1 MSRESTQRAKATLTP
16 RVVVELGFGQYRLTG
31 RSALTG
37 ELVRLS
43 PRVHRVLSVTPIVIA
58 VLDLLITAARLATD
72 DADVRPLSERME
84 ELFEQLPKFDDPQ
97 VASLMSALL
106 EKAAGFAEDPEAQQ
120 KVELY
125 LKRFTSANYLR
136 VARRLLGAAAYDRIQ
151 SAFDNDAAA
160 VLIAVRR
167 LTRHLMPFAVA
178 IDDCIAV
185 LTPEQLAEAEVF
197 SPEQGSL
204 LQIGLM
210 IDTFFDD
217 VFDGRLRQ
225 HFVTSRPDE
234 QRAWD
239 IGDLEAIAEK
249 LHEVLKGRT
258 HETLEQLSARLA
270 RKVRGARDAMEGS
283 ADAASQAANSLIE
296 FIDRVLRD
304 AFGEEFVL
312 DWLGRNR
319 PNDRSLTYFDAHQK
333 KVRPTKR
340 GQALCFIFA
349 GQDSAQPMP
358 LHETIASSLNET
370 RRGLQKIKHADT
382 GSEEELKQLHEFM
395 ASVEGFVLYAVRF
408 GWATVQED
416 RLGMLKDRLAGE
428 AS

>member
-1 MSRESTQRAKATLTP
+1 LGP
-16 RVVVELGFGQYRLTG
+16 RVEIELGFGQYRLTG

-43 PRVHRVLSVTPIVIA
+43 PRVQRILSVTPVVIA
-58 VLDLLITAARLATD
+58 VLDVLITAARLATD
-72 DADVRPLSERME
+72 DADARPLAERME
-84 ELFEQLPKFDDPQ
+84 ELLKELERFDDPQ
-97 VASLMSALL
+97 VISLINALM
-106 EKAAGFAEDPEAQQ
+106 EKAAGFADDPEAQ
-120 KVELY
+120 KKAERY
-125 LKRFTSANYLR
+125 LKRFTSANYMR
-136 VARRLLGAAAYDRIQ
+136 VARRLLGAATYDRIQ

-160 VLIAVRR
+160 VLIAIRR
-167 LTRHLMPFAVA
+167 LTRHLLPFAVA
-178 IDDCIAV
+178 IDDCIAI
-185 LTPEQLAEAEVF
+185 LTPEQLAAAELF

-210 IDTFFDD
+210 IDALFDD

-234 QRAWD
+234 ELAWN

-249 LHEVLKGRT
+249 LHEVLEGRT
-258 HETLEQLSARLA
+258 REALEQLSARLA

-296 FIDRVLRD
+296 FIDRMLRD
-304 AFGEEFVL
+304 AFDEEFVL
-312 DWLGRNR
+312 DWLARNR
-319 PNDRSLTYFDAHQK
+319 PNDRSLTYFDANQK
-333 KVRPTKR
+333 RERPAKR

-349 GQDSAQPMP
+349 GEDRTEPIP

-382 GSEEELKQLHEFM
+382 GSEEELEQLRAFM
-395 ASVEGFVLYAVRF
+395 ASVEGFVLYAIRF
-408 GWATVQED
+408 GWATVQDDQLETL
-416 RLGMLKDRLAGE
+416 RGRLAGG
-428 AS
+428 AP